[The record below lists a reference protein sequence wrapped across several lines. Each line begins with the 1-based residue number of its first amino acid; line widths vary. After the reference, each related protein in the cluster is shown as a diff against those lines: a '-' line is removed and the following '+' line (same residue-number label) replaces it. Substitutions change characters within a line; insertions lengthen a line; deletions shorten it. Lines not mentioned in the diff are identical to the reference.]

1 MREKEQLFLT
11 EKFQLSIM
19 RGFLGR
25 VQWLEQRASIAEVI
39 GSILSRVSKIPQV
52 WDAAKKKKSLCTLGD
67 NDVFMGHVDSPVV
80 QNTLLLCGMSIEGE
94 IWGGRFWVYTGNL
107 CTFCSILL

>member
-1 MREKEQLFLT
+1 
-11 EKFQLSIM
+11 M

-25 VQWLEQRASIAEVI
+25 VQWLEQRASIAEVV
-39 GSILSRVSKIPQV
+39 GSILRRVSKIPQ
-52 WDAAKKKKSLCTLGD
+52 AMGCSKKKKKSLCTLGD

-80 QNTLLLCGMSIEGE
+80 QNALLLCGMSIEGE
-94 IWGGRFWVYTGNL
+94 VWGGRFWVYMGNL